1 MPFSFPMFLDA
12 KTHLPIKQAYR
23 ETTMMGPVEVEEVFS
38 DYLKVSGIKIPFR
51 IVTNATG
58 QKYVK
63 SVVTEFKI
71 NTDIDPR
78 LFKN

>member
-1 MPFSFPMFLDA
+1 
-12 KTHLPIKQAYR
+12 
-23 ETTMMGPVEVEEVFS
+23 MMGPVEVEEVFS

-51 IVTNATG
+51 IVTNAAG